1 MRAWCSRLVTAV
13 VLLWSLQLG
22 AMAQSAQ
29 PAAAPTQ
36 PLLKQAELEQLVAPI
51 ALHPDPL
58 LTEILMSS
66 TYPLEVVQA
75 DRWAKANKALKGDA
89 LTAAL
94 EKQSWDDSVKS
105 LVQVPVVLSMMA
117 EQLEWTQKLGDA
129 VLAQQPDLMDAIQ
142 SLRNRARANGKLE
155 STKEQKVTVQT
166 EGDKQYVAIEPT
178 SPNEIYVPYY
188 EPAVV
193 YGDWPYPD
201 YAPYYFQPPYGYWP
215 GAALATGIAFAGA
228 VAVRHAFWGN
238 CNWGGRY
245 ISTLPSRNVNIGNIN
260 NINRG
265 RWEHNVDHRHGV
277 RYNNADVRQ
286 KFAKT
291 DIQAG
296 REARQDFRGKDGQRV
311 LDPGNRPGGGD
322 RPGAGGDRPG
332 AGPGGGDRPGA
343 GGDRP
348 GAGPGGGD
356 RPGAGGGRPG
366 AGGDRPGAGAPK
378 AGQLPAQKGGGQK
391 AAQRPAQQ
399 GGGQKAAQRPAQ
411 QPSQRPSQPR
421 RDTAFSHSQSGQAAR
436 QHAARGRQSAG
447 GHGGGAP
454 RVSGGGGRG
463 GGGGGGRGG
472 GGGGRRSDVAL
483 KHDIALLG
491 RLDNGLGYYRF
502 AYVGSDRAYVGVMAQ
517 EVQTIRPDAVVR
529 GRDGYLRVHYD
540 KLGLPFQTYDQWI
553 ASGARVPT
561 INRVRH

>member
-1 MRAWCSRLVTAV
+1 M
-13 VLLWSLQLG
+13 
-22 AMAQSAQ
+22 
-29 PAAAPTQ
+29 
-36 PLLKQAELEQLVAPI
+36 
-51 ALHPDPL
+51 
-58 LTEILMSS
+58 
-66 TYPLEVVQA
+66 
-75 DRWAKANKALKGDA
+75 
-89 LTAAL
+89 
-94 EKQSWDDSVKS
+94 
-105 LVQVPVVLSMMA
+105 
-117 EQLEWTQKLGDA
+117 
-129 VLAQQPDLMDAIQ
+129 
-142 SLRNRARANGKLE
+142 
-155 STKEQKVTVQT
+155 QT

-343 GGDRP
+343 GERR
-348 GAGPGGGD
+348 PGGGD

-391 AAQRPAQQ
+391 AAQRPAQ

-421 RDTAFSHSQSGQAAR
+421 RDTAFSAFPIGTGRPPAR
-436 QHAARGRQSAG
+436 RSRPPKRRRSRRRR
-447 GHGGGAP
+447 AP
-454 RVSGGGGRG
+454 RVRWRRPAAVGAAAAVVVVAAAAGGPML
-463 GGGGGGRGG
+463 
-472 GGGGRRSDVAL
+472 RSSTTSPCSA
-483 KHDIALLG
+483 ISTTASA
-491 RLDNGLGYYRF
+491 YYRF